1 MNNRSLLPVFL
12 VPTVLLLIPLAGN
25 MFVDGW
31 DWEPGSFVFAWA
43 MMTGVGLAYRLATRK
58 TGSTAYRIATG
69 IALLAGFMIVWGN
82 LAVGFIGS
90 EDNPA
95 NLMYGAALAVAA
107 IGAAIARFEASGVSR
122 AMFAT
127 ALAVFLVP
135 VAALVVRHGDFDPGI
150 AQVFGLNFI
159 FVLMF
164 AGSALL
170 FRQAGRKRGGIG
182 AQAAA

>member
-12 VPTVLLLIPLAGN
+12 APTALLLIPLAGN

-31 DWEPGSFVFAWA
+31 VWNAGSFVFAWA
-43 MMTGVGLAYRLATRK
+43 MMVGVGLAYRFVTRK
-58 TGSTAYRIATG
+58 AGSVAYRLATG
-69 IALLAGFMIVWGN
+69 IALMAGFMIVWGN

-95 NLMYGAALAVAA
+95 NLLYGTALAVAA
-107 IGAAIARFEASGVSR
+107 IGAVLARFEASGMSR

-135 VAALVVRHGDFDPGI
+135 VVALVVRPGDFDPGV
-150 AQVFGLNFI
+150 AQVFGLNFF

-164 AGSALL
+164 AGAGLL
-170 FRQAGRKRGGIG
+170 FRLAARKRDNRD